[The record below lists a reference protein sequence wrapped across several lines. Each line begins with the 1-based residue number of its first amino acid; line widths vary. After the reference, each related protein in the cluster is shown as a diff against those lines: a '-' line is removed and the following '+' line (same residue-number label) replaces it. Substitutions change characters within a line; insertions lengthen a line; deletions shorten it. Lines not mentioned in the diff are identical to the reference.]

1 MSSTRRPPKIHTFRG
16 PVHIFFAGLK
26 DKDIVDGDN
35 MEEISDPDRQDYN
48 SYQIIEKSDGIFD
61 YKQRN
66 RGFDTMPITFT
77 LDVNTPVDKY
87 FEFLKKYDNVYS
99 GDKIVVEAEAL
110 GAHKEYII
118 IRDALDGIMDDKG
131 IMHEQL
137 RCALRNDAGYK
148 QPITFEFFE
157 STGYDKAT
165 QLDHIKDIA
174 EVGDKMQYTYKNGR
188 IIYVDIKKKGK
199 RSRSSGK
206 SSSSSSSSSSG
217 SSTSSGKGSSSSGRK
232 SKKGK
237 RGGKRR
243 RTRKGNR

>member
-16 PVHIFFAGLK
+16 PVGTFFEGL
-26 DKDIVDGDN
+26 KDIVDGDN

-48 SYQIIEKSDGIFD
+48 SYQIIQKTDGRFD

-66 RGFDTMPITFT
+66 SGSRRIPITFT
-77 LDVNTPVDKY
+77 LDDDAKVPTY

-99 GDKIVVEAEAL
+99 GDKIEVEGHAVKE
-110 GAHKEYII
+110 HKEYII
-118 IRDALDGIMDDKG
+118 IRDALGGIMDDKG

-137 RCALRNDAGYK
+137 RCALRNDAGDK

-165 QLDHIKDIA
+165 QLDHLEDIA
-174 EVGDKMQYTYKNGR
+174 EVGDTMEYTYKTGS
-188 IIYVDIKKKGK
+188 IIYVNIKKKGK
-199 RSRSSGK
+199 RSSSSGK
-206 SSSSSSSSSSG
+206 GSSSSG
-217 SSTSSGKGSSSSGRK
+217 KGSSSSSSSGRK

-237 RGGKRR
+237 SGGKRR